1 MNNIIITGA
10 REGNLKNVSLEIP
23 RNQLVVLTGVSGSGK
38 STLAKDVLYQECQRQ
53 YLEAMG
59 YQGIQKPEVD
69 TIQHVSPAIII
80 TQTAY
85 AKNAR
90 SSVGTVTDIY
100 TDLRMIYEKL
110 SLRSCPNCHEE
121 IVAADC
127 REEVEKA
134 EGQFKVFQ
142 HCPHCGHK
150 MDKLTRSHFS
160 ANTREGACSTCQGLG
175 EVLNIN
181 PVEVIDET
189 LSLEEGAV
197 AYWDHAYKDYQ
208 IGILYKT
215 FTHYRIDYE
224 PGKPVKDF
232 NREQRAMLL
241 HGFDS
246 AEVKNLFP
254 DVVPPKMVASGRF
267 EGVYATLWRRLSE
280 KGGITKQLEDYF
292 VSEKCPACQGER
304 LNQLSRSVV
313 VQETRLPELV
323 LLSLEELL
331 DWMTA
336 LESSLE
342 GPKQVMV
349 TPYVLDV
356 KTKIHRIVKL
366 GLGYLTLDRQTMT
379 LSGGEAQRIKLAATL
394 DSTLTGI
401 LYILDEP
408 TIGLHPKDTH
418 GIIKILKDLRDL
430 GNTILVIEHDTDVMR
445 QADHIIDIGPG
456 SGKFGGQVIGEGS
469 LDQLMNM
476 AFSVTGAYLKAPF
489 RQSRNYRKVSDKK
502 IWIKNATMH
511 NLKHT
516 DVAFPVGCLTSV
528 TGVSGSGKSTLVLD
542 ILAKLGEAEY
552 QGCNQVL
559 GTEVFHQVITME
571 QSPLTRMK
579 RSNVATYSGMYA
591 EIRKIFGNL
600 PEAKRKKLTTRH
612 FSFNTKGGRCE
623 HCEGLGYVTS
633 NMLFFENVDVL
644 CPVCGGKQFDDL
656 VLSVDY
662 RGYSIKEVLSLSVD
676 AALEVFKEQQKIV
689 KILQLLL
696 DVGLG
701 YLELGQTLT
710 TLSGG
715 EGQRLKLAKEL
726 LTSSSRQ
733 NLYLIDEPTTGLHPL
748 DVEHFLKLLHRM
760 VDAGNTVIVIEHN
773 QQIIEAS
780 DWIVDLGP
788 GGGIHGGRVIATGT
802 PLTIKR
808 NPNSVTGQFLCVNS
822 ILQ

>member
-23 RNQLVVLTGVSGSGK
+23 RNQMVVLTGVSGSGK

-121 IVAADC
+121 MVAADC

-142 HCPHCGHK
+142 HCPQCGYK

-181 PVEVIDET
+181 PEKVIDET

-197 AYWDHAYKDYQ
+197 DYWDHAYKDYQ

-215 FTHYRIDYE
+215 FTHYGIAYE
-224 PGKPVKDF
+224 PGRPVKDF
-232 NREQRAMLL
+232 TLEQRAMLL

-246 AEVKNLFP
+246 GEVKKLYP
-254 DVVPPKMVASGRF
+254 DVVPPKMVTSGKF
-267 EGVYATLWRRLSE
+267 EGVYSTLWRRLSE
-280 KGGITKQLEDYF
+280 KGGITKQLEGYF
-292 VSEKCPACQGER
+292 ASEKCPACQGER
-304 LNQLSRSVV
+304 LNELSRSVT

-331 DWMTA
+331 DWMTV

-349 TPYVLDV
+349 APYVLDV
-356 KTKIHRIVKL
+356 KTKIQRIVKL

-418 GIIKILKDLRDL
+418 GIIKILKNLRDL

-456 SGKFGGQVIGEGS
+456 SGKFGGKIIGEGS

-476 AFSVTGAYLKAPF
+476 ASSVTGTYLKAPTKPA
-489 RQSRNYRKVSDKK
+489 RTYRKGSDKM
-502 IWIKNATMH
+502 IWVKNATLH
-511 NLKHT
+511 NLKNT

-542 ILAKLGEAEY
+542 ILAKVGEVED
-552 QGCNQVL
+552 QVCNQVL
-559 GTEVFHQVITME
+559 GTEVFHQVITVE

-591 EIRKIFGNL
+591 EIRKIFGDL
-600 PEAKRKKLTTRH
+600 PDAKSKKLTTRH

-644 CPVCGGKQFDDL
+644 CPVCGGKQFNDR
-656 VLSVDY
+656 VLSVQY

-676 AALEVFKEQQKIV
+676 EALEVFKDQPKIV
-689 KILQLLL
+689 KILELLL

-726 LTSSSRQ
+726 VTSSNHK

-748 DVEHFLKLLHRM
+748 DVEHFLKLLNRM

-773 QQIIEAS
+773 QQVIEAS
-780 DWIVDLGP
+780 DWVIDLGP
-788 GGGIHGGRVIATGT
+788 GGGIHGGQVVATGS
-802 PLTIKR
+802 PLTIKET
-808 NPNSVTGQFLCVNS
+808 PGSVTGQFLLV
-822 ILQ
+822 